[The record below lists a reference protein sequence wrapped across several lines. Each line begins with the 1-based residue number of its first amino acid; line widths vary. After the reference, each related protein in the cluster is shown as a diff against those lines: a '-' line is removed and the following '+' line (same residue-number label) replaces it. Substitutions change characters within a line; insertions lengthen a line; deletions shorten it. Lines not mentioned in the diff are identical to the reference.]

1 MGFVLENITSVETID
16 TAPLGIRIG
25 SNTNIF
31 DKIYDKPE
39 QAKENLKNLLLTNI
53 GERYMLPNFGCN
65 LARILFDPIS
75 DNIKTD
81 IDNSINKAVS
91 KWLPYISIKQIDIKT
106 FEDDP
111 SLEYAIRIS
120 VTFSVNNFSKQT
132 IQIFVSELG
141 SLVIQ

>member
-1 MGFVLENITSVETID
+1 MGFVVEHITTISND
-16 TAPLGIRIG
+16 TAALGVKIG

-65 LARILFDPIS
+65 LAKILFDPIS

-81 IDNSINKAVS
+81 IETSIKKATG
-91 KWLPYISIKQIDIKT
+91 KWLPYISINQIDIKT
-106 FEDDP
+106 YEDDP
-111 SLEYAIRIS
+111 SLDHAIQIS
-120 VTFSVNNFSKQT
+120 ITFSVKNFNKQT

-141 SLVIQ
+141 SLIVQ